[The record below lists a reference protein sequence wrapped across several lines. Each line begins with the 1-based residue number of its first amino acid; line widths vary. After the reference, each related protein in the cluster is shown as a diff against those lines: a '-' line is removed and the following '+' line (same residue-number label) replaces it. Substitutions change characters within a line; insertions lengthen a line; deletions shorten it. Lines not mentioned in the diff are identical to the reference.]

1 MKTSKNDASALKKL
15 LWEKKAA
22 TMSDLKSALDTDV
35 NMTVFRKLKELSYI
49 TSCSHS
55 GRYYTLS
62 DIPDFDKDGLWQYN
76 SIIFSIHGTLLNTVK
91 AFIDGSQS
99 GYTVGELK
107 RILKV
112 DVKEPLL
119 TLFRKKQLYRK
130 KVLDRYVYFAAD
142 PQIKKHQLLHRS
154 EQQSETTVSVEYG
167 IDQSLPDKIKKS
179 IWLFFSTLNE
189 KQRRWY
195 AGLESLKMGYGGDK
209 AMASLFGIDPH
220 TVAKGR
226 SELLSE
232 SIDMQRVRKK
242 GAGRR
247 PVEKKARKS

>member
-1 MKTSKNDASALKKL
+1 MRTNKNDAKALKKL
-15 LWEKKAA
+15 LWKNKAA
-22 TMSDLKSALDTDV
+22 TMSDLKSVLDTDV

-49 TSCSHS
+49 TSYSHS
-55 GRYYTLS
+55 GKYYALS
-62 DIPDFDKDGLWQYN
+62 DTPDFDENGLWQYN
-76 SIIFSIHGTLLNTVK
+76 SIMFSIHGTLLNTVK
-91 AFIDGSQS
+91 AFVDGSKS
-99 GYTVGELK
+99 GYTGNELK
-107 RILKV
+107 CILKV

-130 KVLDRYVYFAAD
+130 KVSDRYVYFATD
-142 PQIKKHQLLHRS
+142 PQIKKRQVLHRS
-154 EQQSETTVSVEYG
+154 EQQTDTTVSVDYG
-167 IDQSLPDKIKKS
+167 IEQSLSDKIKKS

-195 AGLESLKMGYGGDK
+195 SGLESLKMGYGGDK
-209 AMASLFGIDPH
+209 AIASLLGIDPH

-232 SIDMQRVRKK
+232 SIDMKRIRKK
-242 GAGRR
+242 GAGRI